1 MPLRVRAQGIA
12 FIVWF
17 CLPLLFIFPAVRAF
31 LFRYFAVVAIL
42 HGALFLRLGWT
53 RWQHPETWPEMG
65 FWAYWPRAVWL
76 RRLWSTLSLVDYSE
90 ATRGLFEM
98 LAGGWLILWG
108 LVVLI
113 AFH

>member
-12 FIVWF
+12 FVVWY
-17 CLPLLFIFPAVRAF
+17 CLLPLLFVLPAARAF
-31 LFRYFAVVAIL
+31 SFRYFVVVAIL
-42 HGALFLRLGWT
+42 HGALLLRLGST
-53 RWQHPETWPEMG
+53 RWQYPETWPVMG

-76 RRLWSTLSLVDYSE
+76 RRLSTVALPRYSE
-90 ATRGLFEM
+90 QTRGLFE
-98 LAGGWLILWG
+98 LIAGGWLILWG